1 MKNVFITTLF
11 FLICAQMITAKSKN
25 LNLVFIGN
33 SITAGALIDVPE
45 QNAPPARV
53 VSKLSQQSVY
63 DNVAFVNCGVSG
75 CTTVDYL
82 PAMNTLF
89 PKMLTAV
96 ASMDA
101 KDADMVFSIMLGTN
115 DSAIKGPTG
124 SPVLPQQYRTNLKV
138 IIEALLHRF
147 PKAIIVLNRPLW
159 YSPNTYNGAMYLEEG
174 LSRLNKYW
182 AELQTLQ
189 QEFASEGIGNVY
201 LGDDEAYSYFKDN
214 YLSDL
219 IAEQGNAG
227 TFYLHPNAKGADVLA
242 TFWLNA
248 INRVLTSKK

>member
-1 MKNVFITTLF
+1 MKNIFITTLF
-11 FLICAQMITAKSKN
+11 FLICAQMTTAKSKN

-33 SITAGALIDVPE
+33 SITAGAFIDAPE
-45 QNAPPARV
+45 YNAPPARV
-53 VSKLSQQSVY
+53 MSKLSQQSMFE
-63 DNVAFVNCGVSG
+63 NVAFVNCGVSG

-89 PKMLTAV
+89 PKMLKAV
-96 ASMDA
+96 ASMDT

-138 IIEALLHRF
+138 IIDALLNSY

-174 LSRLNKYW
+174 LSRLNTYW

-189 QEFASEGIGNVY
+189 QEFASEGIRNVY
-201 LGDDEAYSYFKDN
+201 LGDGEAYSYFKEN
-214 YLSDL
+214 YQSDL

-242 TFWLNA
+242 TFWSNA
-248 INRVLTSKK
+248 IKRILIDKK